1 MVSILWF
8 FPSSTH
14 PPLSLHHPTFFIS
27 LALSPCTPPWLGL
40 MIHSFFKA
48 EEYRLLWKYD
58 MAFSAHSSLE
68 FFLISQPLL
77 WQLQW
82 CMCTLPFV
90 LLNWDVH
97 AVRHATC
104 KEKSCLVSRPAACR
118 GFQPW
123 MPQTQ
128 SILISWE
135 SYYRI
140 TPILPMGVNYPW
152 AVWGFILILNFTSCL
167 LFLNLL
173 IFLFSCHHLFYQ

>member
-48 EEYRLLWKYD
+48 EEYHLLWKYD

-82 CMCTLPFV
+82 CMGTLLFV
-90 LLNWDVH
+90 LFNWDLH
-97 AVRHATC
+97 AVLHASY
-104 KEKSCLVSRPAACR
+104 KEKSCLVTKPATCR

-135 SYYRI
+135 SYD
-140 TPILPMGVNYPW
+140 PKSW
-152 AVWGFILILNFTSCL
+152 AVLGFILILNFTSCL